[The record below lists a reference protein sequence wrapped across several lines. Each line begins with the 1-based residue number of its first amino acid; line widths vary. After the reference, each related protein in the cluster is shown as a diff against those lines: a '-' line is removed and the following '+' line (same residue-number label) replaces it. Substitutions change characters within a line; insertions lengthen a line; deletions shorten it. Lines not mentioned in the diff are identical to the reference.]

1 MRHSSTNSP
10 CSLGYG
16 LERTTCAKSTSL
28 MVVCKIKELEIC
40 FRHNIYMIEIASA
53 VWFGLRTRA
62 NCIET
67 TAWLLCEIKCV
78 STYDISTQP
87 HMNYTLTQATVD
99 SLIFI
104 TCSWVSSEQTALN
117 IIIVSI
123 YYVSITTYAYELNKL
138 HVSCI
143 GKLS

>member
-1 MRHSSTNSP
+1 
-10 CSLGYG
+10 
-16 LERTTCAKSTSL
+16 
-28 MVVCKIKELEIC
+28 
-40 FRHNIYMIEIASA
+40 MIVIASA
-53 VWFGLRTRA
+53 VLFGLPTRA

-78 STYDISTQP
+78 STCDISTQP
-87 HMNYTLTQATVD
+87 HANYTLTQATID

-104 TCSWVSSEQTALN
+104 AYSWVSSKQADVN
-117 IIIVSI
+117 IIILSL
-123 YYVSITTYAYELNKL
+123 YYVSVTTYAYELNKL